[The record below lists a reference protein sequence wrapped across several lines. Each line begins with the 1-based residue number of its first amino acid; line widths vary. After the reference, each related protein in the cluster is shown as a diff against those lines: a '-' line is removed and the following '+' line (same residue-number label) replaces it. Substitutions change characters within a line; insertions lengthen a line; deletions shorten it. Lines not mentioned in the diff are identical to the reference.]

1 MECQH
6 HKQNSKEM
14 PARKGGKISGTSDPG
29 ISASPT
35 LRDSSP
41 PVVDN
46 QIEKITL
53 LEGVDHEM
61 LIHGPVTLKSGLRKK
76 KHLAY
81 LYGLVLLISD
91 SRCKKSFDIKYRI
104 PVNHLWIAECGNDTH
119 RKGKPCLVNRSF
131 LLGWP
136 MSNFVATFPS
146 SAIKEQWYSLLERQI
161 NLAKEENYVHSI
173 LTEIN
178 IEAMNR
184 SACSIIVT
192 VTNLDTANDVI
203 NLSLPVLGL
212 TGSEQNYQLLVNSA
226 NEEAP
231 QPLIGHENIYMIQTT
246 YLRAAH
252 PSPASENSTIL
263 PSFQESVLEEL
274 YSDVRGCFILKPRC
288 QATGQ
293 CKSGGCITRL
303 FRRNKSKSRDDLT
316 KGHSSAAPLPVQ
328 FRKASLMA
336 LSRKEKLTSPLSD
349 LLYLIIDKGPQAEEI
364 FRKPGSVA
372 SYSALKQKISSRGT
386 VDWSNESAL
395 VAATVLQDFLRSLPG
410 TIFSAKLYDQ
420 WLDVLEKED
429 ENKVPAIQRL
439 LAQLPKANF
448 IILKCLFGSLN
459 KIVQQSTFKLMT
471 TSDLSLCL
479 APSILS
485 LWHATSRSSEVA
497 DELRK
502 KISLTY
508 FLIENCAEIFK
519 DATNSVLR
527 KSALI
532 FCNNTGENAMN
543 CNTVSEERD
552 TIVDT
557 EEMQSLDCQPMDMT
571 PIKTSEELKG
581 DAEPTFDMGPPSS
594 VSEILLDKLVPL
606 RTSTPI
612 SSIDTDYTD
621 HLEEDLRSMT
631 EELQTPLEPCSRME
645 TDEEAQVGE
654 GDKATHDTEEMQSLD
669 CQPMDM
675 TPIKTSEEL
684 KGDAEPTFDMGPPS
698 SVSEILLDKLVPLR
712 TSTPISSIDTD
723 YTDHLEED
731 LRSMTEELQTPLE
744 PCSRM
749 ETDEEAQVGEGD
761 KATHDTEEM
770 QSLDCQPMDMT
781 PIKTS
786 EELKGDAEPSFD
798 MGPPSSVSEILLDK
812 LVPLRTSTP
821 ISSIDTDYTDH
832 LEEDL
837 RSMTEELQTP
847 LEPCSRMET
856 DEEAQVGEG
865 DKATH
870 DPHLKPTQSEHSLR
884 KWLNQWGS
892 HRSRDRSL
900 GEPTQLFGSLIQ
912 DVCKNDNLPAPL
924 LDMLSIIDHKCL
936 CTLGIFRK
944 HGNQKSCR
952 ALQRKLNLGRQ
963 VNWKRQSAL
972 VVATTFMNFLQNI
985 PGSLLTD
992 HLYDNWLHVL
1002 DEGNEQTQIAA
1013 FQRLFKLLP
1022 TPNANI
1028 LQSMFGSLFN
1038 ISLNSTSFHETTSEL
1053 SMYVAVSLLW
1063 PCISDIS
1070 ERKTEWQRKVALVKF
1085 LIENFM
1091 RIFRNDTFTSVEEI
1105 TIDPK
1110 SNPATADGNMKS
1122 TQIIH
1127 SIRKWLNKW
1136 CLCGSKDL
1144 QPGEP
1149 IPSTSQSVHLF
1160 GSLIQDVCKD
1170 DNLPKSLLDM
1180 ILLIEQ
1186 QGPFT
1191 KDIFKKSGN
1200 EKSCRAL
1207 KYKLNYGCQVNWE
1220 SESAIDVAATLKDFL
1235 ESIPSSLFTC
1245 YLYNEWLQ
1253 VPDKG
1258 NEETQIA
1265 AIQRLLGELPKSN
1278 FKLLHS
1284 LIGVLEKIAKKSS
1297 LNNMTASKL
1306 SSCIAP
1312 SLFWLRGSTISERI
1326 KERRRKVAIVQFLIE
1341 HFSSIFGE
1349 DMTSPMLENAINQ
1362 DNCSE
1367 TSGTLNC
1374 LGDFDDKVTLIHPA
1388 NDWVRLMHK

>member
-1 MECQH
+1 MFSSRKKRFKRFGRH
-6 HKQNSKEM
+6 SKVHC
-14 PARKGGKISGTSDPG
+14 A
-29 ISASPT
+29 
-35 LRDSSP
+35 RDSSP

-684 KGDAEPTFDMGPPS
+684 KG
-698 SVSEILLDKLVPLR
+698 
-712 TSTPISSIDTD
+712 
-723 YTDHLEED
+723 H
-731 LRSMTEELQTPLE
+731 
-744 PCSRM
+744 
-749 ETDEEAQVGEGD
+749 
-761 KATHDTEEM
+761 
-770 QSLDCQPMDMT
+770 
-781 PIKTS
+781 
-786 EELKGDAEPSFD
+786 AEPSFD

-892 HRSRDRSL
+892 HRSRDSSL

-1284 LIGVLEKIAKKSS
+1284 LFGVLEKIAKKSS

>member
-684 KGDAEPTFDMGPPS
+684 KG
-698 SVSEILLDKLVPLR
+698 
-712 TSTPISSIDTD
+712 
-723 YTDHLEED
+723 H
-731 LRSMTEELQTPLE
+731 
-744 PCSRM
+744 
-749 ETDEEAQVGEGD
+749 
-761 KATHDTEEM
+761 
-770 QSLDCQPMDMT
+770 
-781 PIKTS
+781 
-786 EELKGDAEPSFD
+786 AEPSFD

-892 HRSRDRSL
+892 HRSRDSSL

-1284 LIGVLEKIAKKSS
+1284 LFGVLEKIAKKSS

>member
-654 GDKATHDTEEMQSLD
+654 GDKATHD
-669 CQPMDM
+669 
-675 TPIKTSEEL
+675 
-684 KGDAEPTFDMGPPS
+684 
-698 SVSEILLDKLVPLR
+698 
-712 TSTPISSIDTD
+712 
-723 YTDHLEED
+723 
-731 LRSMTEELQTPLE
+731 
-744 PCSRM
+744 
-749 ETDEEAQVGEGD
+749 
-761 KATHDTEEM
+761 
-770 QSLDCQPMDMT
+770 
-781 PIKTS
+781 
-786 EELKGDAEPSFD
+786 
-798 MGPPSSVSEILLDK
+798 
-812 LVPLRTSTP
+812 
-821 ISSIDTDYTDH
+821 
-832 LEEDL
+832 
-837 RSMTEELQTP
+837 
-847 LEPCSRMET
+847 
-856 DEEAQVGEG
+856 
-865 DKATH
+865 
-870 DPHLKPTQSEHSLR
+870 PHLKPTQSEHSLR

-892 HRSRDRSL
+892 HRSRDSSL

-1284 LIGVLEKIAKKSS
+1284 LFGVLEKIAKKSS